1 MSGESRYAHFTV
13 LASYGLGKTN
23 ESAREAC
30 VFSPASADRLNE
42 LHGSARVP
50 FPVKRR
56 KREKDISLS
65 NDEFRIGR

>member
-13 LASYGLGKTN
+13 LTSYGLSKAD
-23 ESAREAC
+23 ESTREAC
-30 VFSPASADRLNE
+30 VFSPTSADRLNE
-42 LHGSARVP
+42 LHGRARVP

-65 NDEFRIGR
+65 NDEI